1 MNDEITRVARA
12 IAERAL
18 ISSRHPWPAPD
29 HPDWL
34 DLACA
39 ALVEASGILSQPG
52 ALTVNCVRGTVA
64 CQEAERLRARAKEI
78 LFGAAAEIERLRARV
93 EVLEKVREAA
103 LPHLFT
109 PSMETG
115 IALLKAV
122 QEAKP

>member
-1 MNDEITRVARA
+1 MSDTIKRVTPRE
-12 IAERAL
+12 IAEMLVNEQAYAGTRFV
-18 ISSRHPWPAPD
+18 
-29 HPDWL
+29 
-34 DLACA
+34 LAT
-39 ALVEASGILSQPG
+39 EH
-52 ALTVNCVRGTVA
+52 
-64 CQEAERLRARAKEI
+64 E
-78 LFGAAAEIERLRARV
+78 AEIERLRARV